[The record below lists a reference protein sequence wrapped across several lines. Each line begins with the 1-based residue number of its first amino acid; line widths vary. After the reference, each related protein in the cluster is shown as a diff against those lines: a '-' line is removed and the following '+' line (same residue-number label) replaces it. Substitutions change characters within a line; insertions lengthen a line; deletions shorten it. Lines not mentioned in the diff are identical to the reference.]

1 MAHEE
6 SAWHEQ
12 EFGMDVTAITKFVRL
27 SSTKARDLAR
37 RIQGMSV
44 AEALKVVD
52 FSERKGATVLG
63 KTLKSAIANAENNST
78 LSAYD
83 LVVKLAV
90 VDQGP
95 STRRY
100 WSRARGMV
108 RPIMRRS
115 SHVRVIL
122 SDGKEP
128 VSEEE

>member
-1 MAHEE
+1 
-6 SAWHEQ
+6 
-12 EFGMDVTAITKFVRL
+12 MDVTAITKFARL

-63 KTLKSAIANAENNST
+63 KTLKSAIANAENNSS
-78 LSAYD
+78 LSADD

-95 STRRY
+95 SSRRY
-100 WSRARGMV
+100 WSRSRGMV

-115 SHVRVIL
+115 SHVRVTL
-122 SDGKEP
+122 SDGQQP
-128 VSEEE
+128 VSVEE